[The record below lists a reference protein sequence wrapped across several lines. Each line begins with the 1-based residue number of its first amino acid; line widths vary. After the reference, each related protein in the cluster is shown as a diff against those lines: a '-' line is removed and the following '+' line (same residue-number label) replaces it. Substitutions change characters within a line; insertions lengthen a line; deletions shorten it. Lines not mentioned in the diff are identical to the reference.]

1 MDEGG
6 SSTLDIFLDESGD
19 LGWSPGS
26 SRHLVI
32 ATVCTRQRRRL
43 RKMLRRVKAKNG
55 VPASEE
61 LKAFRASRKF
71 RTELL
76 TALSGDSQCYCR
88 AIVIHKP
95 NVVPKLRTSNLLYNY
110 AAGLL
115 LAPHI
120 RRLSRVNL
128 CVDPRE
134 LKVDA
139 PFTFDEYL
147 RVKLYAEMHS
157 EVELTIERPES
168 SVSPG
173 LQVADFVANAAF
185 RHFESGEQK
194 CFGCIRPRLELR
206 RLYFAAERSC

>member
-1 MDEGG
+1 MAEGG
-6 SSTLDIFLDESGD
+6 VSTLDIFLDESGD
-19 LGWSPGS
+19 LGWSTGS

-43 RKMLRRVKAKNG
+43 RKMLRRVKVSNG
-55 VPASEE
+55 VPLGRE
-61 LKAFRASRKF
+61 LKASRASSKF
-71 RTELL
+71 RRELL
-76 TALSGDSQCYCR
+76 NALSADPQCYCR

-95 NVVPKLRTSNLLYNY
+95 NVVPKLRTSNVLYNY

-120 RRLSRVNL
+120 RGLSRVNL

-157 EVELTIERPES
+157 EVELTIDRPES
-168 SVSPG
+168 SASPG
-173 LQVADFVANAAF
+173 LQVADFLANAVF
-185 RHFESGEQK
+185 RHFESGEQN
-194 CFGCIRPRLELR
+194 CFASIRPRLELR
-206 RLYFAAERSC
+206 RLYFPA